1 MTGGP
6 NVSFRTV
13 LDEASDPN
21 WLAEAPSRNGFPGF
35 LSKASLESYRYA
47 SGNLRQSVSCH
58 KVGSVVSRPTRTG
71 RANWLALTGIVFVA
85 ILVTV
90 GFTFQ
95 QVKDPP
101 NSNLEVG
108 ENTIRRSR
116 MWRDVGMESLFK
128 ATLDHTLLDNVYVYR
143 WEQGDLKGWAKL
155 DPGDGGEPIVYDLSV
170 EADVAERREG
180 DSISGC
186 LVVAMRQL
194 RNATGQQYEVRIDQV
209 YTINSDHSPSENPK
223 FHFPPP
229 KATFLSSL
237 NGRIV
242 QTETRRGLVVYLPP
256 GLETDFKNAGEGL
269 RVFMTGGDYDL
280 TLFQVSDGKSV
291 PWLQIEF
298 ESWNQ

>member
-1 MTGGP
+1 
-6 NVSFRTV
+6 
-13 LDEASDPN
+13 
-21 WLAEAPSRNGFPGF
+21 
-35 LSKASLESYRYA
+35 
-47 SGNLRQSVSCH
+47 
-58 KVGSVVSRPTRTG
+58 
-71 RANWLALTGIVFVA
+71 
-85 ILVTV
+85 
-90 GFTFQ
+90 
-95 QVKDPP
+95 
-101 NSNLEVG
+101 
-108 ENTIRRSR
+108 
-116 MWRDVGMESLFK
+116 
-128 ATLDHTLLDNVYVYR
+128 
-143 WEQGDLKGWAKL
+143 
-155 DPGDGGEPIVYDLSV
+155 V